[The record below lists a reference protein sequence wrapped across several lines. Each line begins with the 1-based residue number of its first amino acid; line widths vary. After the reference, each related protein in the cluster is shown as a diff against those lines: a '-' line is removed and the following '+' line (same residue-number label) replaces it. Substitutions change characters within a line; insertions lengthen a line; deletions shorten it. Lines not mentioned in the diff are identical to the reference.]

1 MKIRSKEEIER
12 LYKDGSAE
20 EKRDYIE
27 RVHSAYYPLDE
38 QTGFRVELDKLSES
52 QLNET
57 LNNHMTEGYI
67 IISTWGEKLKYPEFG
82 SYEAWQL
89 IMAEMSNRL
98 YRRIGDSGYSYTP
111 VQGEWIC
118 GDSATAD
125 EVVFQ
130 RSFIVFNHK
139 KGNFIPLEKRLEE
152 LKKLGQD
159 WCKAF
164 NLSFLYVPNRE
175 QETAANDSYHPAY
188 YLNEDGKIKE
198 IFNSLNVLTDTDRFL
213 SLLNKDINSDY
224 SDGQF
229 LSYQEGV
236 LWFPGGRGRI
246 QDPMTLMRLNE
257 VLANVKKGDKN
268 AE

>member
-1 MKIRSKEEIER
+1 MKIRTKEEIER

-57 LNNHMTEGYI
+57 LNNHMAEGYI
-67 IISTWGEKLKYPEFG
+67 IISTSWEKQDFSG
-82 SYEAWQL
+82 SGNYETWLL

-98 YRRIGDSGYSYTP
+98 YRNIRDCGYSYTP
-111 VQGEWIC
+111 VQGEWNC
-118 GDSATAD
+118 GNSATS
-125 EVVFQ
+125 EVVFK

-152 LKKLGQD
+152 LKELGQY
-159 WCKAF
+159 WCRIFKV
-164 NLSFLYVPNRE
+164 NLLYVPNRE

>member
-12 LYKDGSAE
+12 LYKDGSTE
-20 EKRDYIE
+20 EIRDYIK

-57 LNNHMTEGYI
+57 LNDHMAEGYI

-98 YRRIGDSGYSYTP
+98 FRRIRESGYSYTP

-118 GDSATAD
+118 GDFTTT
-125 EVVFQ
+125 EVFQ

-139 KGNFIPLEKRLEE
+139 RENFIPLEKRLEE
-152 LKKLGQD
+152 LKELGQD
-159 WCKAF
+159 WCKTF
-164 NLSFLYVPNRE
+164 KVNFLYVPNRE

-213 SLLNKDINSDY
+213 TLLNKDINSDY

-236 LWFPGGRGRI
+236 LWFPGGRGRM

-257 VLANVKKGDKN
+257 VLAKV
-268 AE
+268 